1 MKRTDSTEGVL
12 NHIDE
17 LKRRLLRTLSV
28 MHKGP
33 LDSEMA
39 MEVDHYVS
47 NAVALLDVAE
57 EILSRPPLPTR
68 PGAVIS
74 NVKTCD
80 GKTFTH
86 AYLADPESDSVRWEA
101 PGYARC
107 GGWTAEWLAD
117 EDILSFK
124 LAYEG
129 IKEGKDD

>member
-1 MKRTDSTEGVL
+1 MTDSTEGAL

-57 EILSRPPLPTR
+57 EILSRPPLPTKL
-68 PGAVIS
+68 GAVITDVRVGS
-74 NVKTCD
+74 GNTYRCAVLMDPDDIMQWFC
-80 GKTFTH
+80 GYRH
-86 AYLADPESDSVRWEA
+86 AQQWNEVWVQSD
-101 PGYARC
+101 
-107 GGWTAEWLAD
+107 
-117 EDILSFK
+117 DILSFK